1 MYITEENEKDYSLY
15 SEKDPFK
22 SVSCC
27 RFQFHYSDKKVDRL
41 RECSKKTKHLYWQ
54 TRCITVVS
62 LLRTLAHNFLV
73 RLSKY
78 CA

>member
-1 MYITEENEKDYSLY
+1 MEILLSRGRAYITEENEKDCSLY

-41 RECSKKTKHLYWQ
+41 RECSKKQSIYIGKLDA
-54 TRCITVVS
+54 
-62 LLRTLAHNFLV
+62 LL
-73 RLSKY
+73 
-78 CA
+78 